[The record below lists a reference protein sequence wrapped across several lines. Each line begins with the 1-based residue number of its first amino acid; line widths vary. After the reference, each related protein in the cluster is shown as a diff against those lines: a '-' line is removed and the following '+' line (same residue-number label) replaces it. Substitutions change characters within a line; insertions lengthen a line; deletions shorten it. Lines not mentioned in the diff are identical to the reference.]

1 MFEDKKV
8 ANGINVREDLFKLR
22 LRVRGGETETYT
34 GRSDRGGREAN
45 DNNGNARV

>member
-1 MFEDKKV
+1 MV

-22 LRVRGGETETYT
+22 PCVRGGETKTYT
-34 GRSDRGGREAN
+34 RSSDRGGREAN